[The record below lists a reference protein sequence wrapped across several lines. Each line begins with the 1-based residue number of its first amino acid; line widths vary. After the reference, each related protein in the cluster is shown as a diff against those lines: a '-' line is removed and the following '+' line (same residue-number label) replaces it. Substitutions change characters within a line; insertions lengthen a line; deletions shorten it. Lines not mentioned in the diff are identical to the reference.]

1 MLLFLSILLGLAL
14 GLLRRGNF
22 FRLAELRGL
31 WFAILP
37 LLSGLVLKAWPAVP
51 LLAKAVLTTAAY
63 GGVLVFLIQ
72 NRRALG
78 PVVVLGLGTLSNY
91 LVIALNSFR
100 MPVTVKALEVYPTM
114 TPEALAAQRA
124 DYFVAAEGA
133 RLLALGDV
141 FYFPLKPLDGFFSAG
156 DVLLALGMFWLI
168 VHMMGKNMLV
178 RSKKSLDMDE

>member
-1 MLLFLSILLGLAL
+1 MLLFLSILLGLTA
-14 GLLRRGNF
+14 GLRRRGDF

-31 WFAILP
+31 CFAILP
-37 LLSGLVLKAWPAVP
+37 LLSGLALKAWPSI
-51 LLAKAVLTTAAY
+51 LLLPKAVLTTAAY

-78 PVVVLGLGTLSNY
+78 PVLVLGLGTLSNY

-100 MPVTVKALEVYPTM
+100 MPVTVKAMEVYPTM
-114 TPEALAAQRA
+114 TPEALVSQRA
-124 DYFVAAEGA
+124 DYFIAGEGT

-141 FYFPLKPLDGFFSAG
+141 IYFPPKPFDGFFSIG

-168 VHMMGKNMLV
+168 VHVMGKNMRGQTK
-178 RSKKSLDMDE
+178 RSSDMDE